1 MKKENT
7 HEKGGSM
14 SEKRKVKNVLMLGV
28 LVFSLTLI
36 AGCGGG
42 GGGTAAVEG
51 GGSTPGVSGT
61 VSGTAIK
68 GPVANATVTA
78 FSINPDGTMGGQI
91 GTGMTDMQGN
101 FSVTVGD
108 YSGPM
113 MLQMTGGS
121 YMDEATGI
129 NMNMGQNDSLTCVI
143 PSMTAGSMMS
153 GIQMTPLTS
162 MAQNMAQFMAG
173 GMTTANI
180 TAANNAMAQY
190 FSVNNILFTPPMNPL
205 VQNAGQGADQ
215 NMKNYGM
222 TIAAMS
228 QYANTIGMA
237 DSSNMVSAMMNDVA
251 DGHMDGMMGGTGIEM
266 GGGMMNGTTP
276 GGDMDG
282 GTPGGGMMDGTNPD
296 GGDMMDGTT
305 PGGGM
310 MGVNKAVSGTAAVGN
325 LLPSDAGTK
334 GLAAAMMKFIQ
345 SPMNKSGV
353 TIQDMANLINKLNSS
368 DGTIQ

>member
-1 MKKENT
+1 
-7 HEKGGSM
+7 M
-14 SEKRKVKNVLMLGV
+14 STNRKLIVVLLSAI

-42 GGGTAAVEG
+42 GGGTAAVDG
-51 GGSTPGVSGT
+51 GGNTPGVSGT
-61 VSGTAIK
+61 VSGTAVK

-78 FSINPDGTMGGQI
+78 FSINPNGTVGGQI
-91 GTGMTDMQGN
+91 GTGKTDAQGN
-101 FSVTVGD
+101 FSVNVGD

-129 NMNMGQNDSLTCVI
+129 NVNMGQNDSLTSMI

-162 MAQNMAQFMAG
+162 MAQNMAQFMQG
-173 GMTTANI
+173 GMTSANM
-180 TAANNAMAQY
+180 TAANNAIGQY
-190 FSVNNILFTPPMNPL
+190 FSVNNVLFTSPINPL
-205 VQNAGQGADQ
+205 VQNAGNGADQ

-228 QYANTIGMA
+228 QYANTMGMA
-237 DSSNMVSAMMNDVA
+237 YSSNIVSSMMNDVA
-251 DGHMDGMMGGTGIEM
+251 DGNMDGMMGGTGIEM

-276 GGDMDG
+276 GGDMNG
-282 GTPGGGMMDGTNPD
+282 GTPGGGMMDGTTPGD
-296 GGDMMDGTT
+296 GMMDGTT
-305 PGGGM
+305 PGGGSTM
-310 MGVNKAVSGTAAVGN
+310 MGVNKAIIGTATGGN
-325 LLPSDAGTK
+325 LLPPDAGTT
-334 GLAAAMMKFIQ
+334 GLAGAMMKFIQ

-353 TIQDMANLINKLNSS
+353 TVQDMKALIDKLNASN
-368 DGTIQ
+368 GIIR

>member
-1 MKKENT
+1 MRASKKVM
-7 HEKGGSM
+7 G
-14 SEKRKVKNVLMLGV
+14 VLISGV

-42 GGGTAAVEG
+42 GGTVSEG
-51 GGSTPGVSGT
+51 GGGTPTLAGT

-78 FSINPDGTMGGQI
+78 FSINASGARGGAI
-91 GTGMTDMQGN
+91 GTGKTDAQGN
-101 FSVTVGD
+101 FSIQVGD

-121 YMDEATGI
+121 YMDEATGMNT
-129 NMNMGQNDSLTCVI
+129 NMAQNDSLTCVI
-143 PSMTAGSMMS
+143 PSMPAGPMMS

-162 MAQNMAQFMAG
+162 MAQNMAKFMTG
-173 GMTTANI
+173 GMTAANI
-180 TAANNAMAQY
+180 AAANNAVSQY
-190 FSVNNILFTPPMNPL
+190 FSINNVLFTPPMNPL

-228 QYANTIGMA
+228 QYANMMGMQN
-237 DSSNMVSAMMNDVA
+237 SSNMVTDMMNDVA
-251 DGHMDGMMGGTGIEM
+251 DGQMNGMMGGLSIVM
-266 GGGMMNGTTP
+266 GGG
-276 GGDMDG
+276 
-282 GTPGGGMMDGTNPD
+282 
-296 GGDMMDGTT
+296 MMDGTT

-310 MGVNKAVSGTAAVGN
+310 MDGTTTPGGKMMPA
-325 LLPSDAGTK
+325 DAGT
-334 GLAAAMMKFIQ
+334 GGMATAMMKFIQ

-353 TIQDMANLINKLNSS
+353 TVQDMKALMDKLSAS
-368 DGTIQ
+368 GGIML

>member
-1 MKKENT
+1 
-7 HEKGGSM
+7 
-14 SEKRKVKNVLMLGV
+14 MLGV
-28 LVFSLTLI
+28 LVLSLTLI

-42 GGGTAAVEG
+42 GGGSATVEG

-61 VSGTAIK
+61 VTGTAIK
-68 GPVANATVTA
+68 GPVASATVTA

-91 GTGMTDMQGN
+91 GTGMTDAQGN
-101 FSVTVGD
+101 FSMAVGD
-108 YSGPM
+108 HSGPM

-121 YMDEATGI
+121 YMDEATGTA
-129 NMNMGQNDSLTCVI
+129 MTMGAGDMMTAVI

-162 MAQNMAQFMAG
+162 MAQNMAQFTAG
-173 GMTTANI
+173 GMTTVNI
-180 TAANNAMAQY
+180 TAANTAIAQY
-190 FSVNNILFTPPMNPL
+190 FSVNNVLFTPPMNPL
-205 VQNAGQGADQ
+205 AQNAGQGADQ

-228 QYANTIGMA
+228 QYANTMGMA

-251 DGHMDGMMGGTGIEM
+251 DGYMDGMMGDTGIVM
-266 GGGMMNGTTP
+266 GGGMMDGTTPGGGMMDGTTP
-276 GGDMDG
+276 GGDMTG

-296 GGDMMDGTT
+296 GGSTMMAAG
-305 PGGGM
+305 
-310 MGVNKAVSGTAAVGN
+310 KAVSVTTTGGN

-353 TIQDMANLINKLNSS
+353 TVQDMKALIDKLNASN
-368 DGTIQ
+368 GIMP